1 MYITFL
7 LIEIHN
13 GCQGLWLHW
22 FLDMVIVWQ
31 PLTSHGTYLSKTGNL
46 VTLVP
51 GYGDCLAAYPGTSVT
66 RVPVFDKYVPWEVS
80 GCQTITISRNQC
92 NQIPCV

>member
-1 MYITFL
+1 MKNVFL
-7 LIEIHN
+7 IFCDQNTQRYNNLTPMEHIYQR
-13 GCQGLWLHW
+13 QGIWLHW

-51 GYGDCLAAYPGTSVT
+51 GYGDCLAAT
-66 RVPVFDKYVPWEVS
+66 
-80 GCQTITISRNQC
+80 
-92 NQIPCV
+92 